1 MALQLNQESSWTQS
15 FCFEAKDFRYPP
27 VQISSGEEEM
37 TDQSISQTILV
48 GSILGTKCV
57 LSFTDMIQEY
67 IPSYLKQREIFVP
80 LIVGFY
86 VIVLGLAL
94 TGALRVSKGQQDK
107 VRKERGSQFSMLD
120 EDEDED

>member
-1 MALQLNQESSWTQS
+1 
-15 FCFEAKDFRYPP
+15 
-27 VQISSGEEEM
+27 M

-57 LSFTDMIQEY
+57 LSFTNMIQEY